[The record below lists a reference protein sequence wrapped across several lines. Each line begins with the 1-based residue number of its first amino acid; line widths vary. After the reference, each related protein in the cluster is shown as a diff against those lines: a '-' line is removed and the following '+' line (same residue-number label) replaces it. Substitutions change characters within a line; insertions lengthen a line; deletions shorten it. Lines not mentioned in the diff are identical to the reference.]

1 MKNKIYIKHV
11 LFLLIAFVISNVWV
25 KIQYDK
31 VNANII
37 QNLRYVSDNIYRF
50 AIKQFNSNDIET
62 EYIDEGI
69 IFFNKKINKIKKID
83 KEVNNLFKELS
94 NNEIIGS
101 SLWAIASVYPE
112 FMYVKPWR
120 DEYKDLGTKFK
131 NGYFNYI
138 VGMESL
144 NYVVKPDLSIF
155 ETIVNYGPYIENG
168 TNNELYTIYFP
179 LYFDR
184 ELQSIIIIDLK
195 SNFIDR
201 FINNYNKN
209 NFSYFQIEKTDLNE
223 SLFDIIAMKNIDD
236 KYKSII
242 KKPIIFLIVLNAII
256 YFGFICFEFVII
268 KVVDYVKS
276 INQDELTGFYNR
288 KKYLSMKRELLINT
302 LLVIDIDHFKKIN
315 DSYGHAIGD
324 NVIKEVC
331 LRIRKTIRNSDIA
344 IRWGGEEFVI
354 IFYGLTNVVD
364 LERKLDEIISIIN
377 SELIDGIAVTVS
389 IGAVISEKAIPL
401 GHAFNH
407 ADSALYSS
415 KKTGRNKYTICDV
428 E

>member
-138 VGMESL
+138 VGIESL

-155 ETIVNYGPYIENG
+155 ETIVIYGPYIENG

-195 SNFIDR
+195 SNFVDR

-209 NFSYFQIEKTDLNE
+209 NFSYFQIEKTDLNK

-276 INQDELTGFYNR
+276 INLDELTGFYNR

>member
-138 VGMESL
+138 VGIESL

-155 ETIVNYGPYIENG
+155 ETIVIYGPYIENG

-184 ELQSIIIIDLK
+184 KLQSIIIIDLK

-209 NFSYFQIEKTDLNE
+209 NFSYFQIEKTDLNK

-276 INQDELTGFYNR
+276 INLDELTGFYNR

>member
-138 VGMESL
+138 VGIESL

-155 ETIVNYGPYIENG
+155 ETIVIYGPYIENG

-184 ELQSIIIIDLK
+184 KLQSIIIIDLK

-209 NFSYFQIEKTDLNE
+209 NFSYFQIDKTDLNK